1 MNADQVGMLNER
13 LQTLLPPGCPQDAL
27 RDKRHWIISFNIS
40 KIAT

>member
-13 LQTLLPPGCPQDAL
+13 LQTLLPPGCPQD
-27 RDKRHWIISFNIS
+27 KRHWIISFNIS

>member
-13 LQTLLPPGCPQDAL
+13 LQTLLPQDAL